1 MKNICL
7 FLSETWHAVYF
18 CAKAAE
24 GRSKTKRICKWLVP
38 KGTSIPFVCLFV
50 CLFVMGRSFFC
61 GGERK
66 CLTCLVDLLGCVE
79 GDVLPFYHGKSSFF
93 TTIW

>member
-50 CLFVMGRSFFC
+50 CNGSIIFLW
-61 GGERK
+61 GGKE
-66 CLTCLVDLLGCVE
+66 VPDM
-79 GDVLPFYHGKSSFF
+79 FS
-93 TTIW
+93 